1 MKNQNQSENQ
11 QPKKQQVKS
20 KYGTDKT
27 NKRTVSEDTK
37 LKRSITRIKRQN
49 DRIVNDAF
57 DSVVEGRRS
66 KE

>member
-1 MKNQNQSENQ
+1 MKNQNKSENQ
-11 QPKKQQVKS
+11 QTKKQQVKS
-20 KYGTDKT
+20 RTGTDKT